1 MNAGSEDVPAV
12 PAALRAAA
20 VASVIAG
27 VIHYAVI
34 PEHRS
39 EWWVYAVFFTLLG
52 AFEFAWAAL
61 AWSGT
66 ERWVLWAG
74 AAINILTLT
83 VWTVSR
89 TTGLPFGP
97 DTASP
102 EAIGTPD
109 VTCCLAEAATTA
121 LALWVL
127 RQLRVPT
134 PRAVRGN

>member
-1 MNAGSEDVPAV
+1 MGTAAENPPAI

-20 VASVIAG
+20 AASVLAG

-52 AFEFAWAAL
+52 VFEFAWAAL

-66 ERWVLWAG
+66 QRWVLWAG
-74 AAINILTLT
+74 LTVNVLTLA

-97 DTASP
+97 DTGDP
-102 EAIGTPD
+102 EAVGMPD
-109 VTCCLAEAATTA
+109 VTCCLAEAATTG
-121 LALWVL
+121 LVLWVL
-127 RQLRVPT
+127 WRLRQPT
-134 PRAVRGN
+134 PQAVPES